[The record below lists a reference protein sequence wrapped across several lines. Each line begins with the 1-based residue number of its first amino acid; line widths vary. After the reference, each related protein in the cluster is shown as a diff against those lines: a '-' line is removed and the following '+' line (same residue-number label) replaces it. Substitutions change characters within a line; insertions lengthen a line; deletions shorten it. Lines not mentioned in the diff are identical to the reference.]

1 MFELTPFAR
10 RTYNPFK
17 EMEEM
22 ENALFG
28 GRTTLPDFKTDIRD
42 KGDALELK
50 ADLPGMKKEDIHV
63 NIEDGYLTITATRN
77 EEKEEK
83 KDAYVRR
90 ERHVGTFT
98 RSFDISSIK
107 ADEIKGSYTD
117 GVLTL
122 TLPKKTKEVPTS
134 RRLELE

>member
-10 RTYNPFK
+10 RTFNPFK
-17 EMEEM
+17 EMEAM

-28 GRTTLPDFKTDIRD
+28 GRTAMPDFKTDIKD

-50 ADLPGMKKEDIHV
+50 ADLPGLKKEDISV
-63 NIEDGYLTITATRN
+63 NIEDGYLTITAERK

-83 KDAYVRR
+83 NDTYVRR
-90 ERHVGTFT
+90 ERFSGTFT

-122 TLPKKTKEVPTS
+122 TLPKKTKEVPTA
-134 RRLELE
+134 RRLELD